1 MKAVKIKREHYG
13 VIKEMTDRQA
23 GEFVKKLCARVYEGK
38 PLFTKDAYLKGVF
51 VSAERELAV
60 SRQNSLN
67 ARKGAEK
74 RAERRRSGQFAGL
87 GIALGSVLAAA
98 QNAEKEGADE

>member
-1 MKAVKIKREHYG
+1 MKAVKIKQEHYG

-38 PLFTKDAYLKGVF
+38 PLFTKDVYLKGVL
-51 VSAERELAV
+51 VSVERELAV

-74 RAERRRSGQFAGL
+74 RAERMRGNQLAGL
-87 GIALGSVLAAA
+87 GFALRSVLAAA

>member
-1 MKAVKIKREHYG
+1 MKAVKIKQEHYG

-23 GEFVKKLCARVYEGK
+23 GEFVKKLCARVYEWK

-74 RAERRRSGQFAGL
+74 RAERQRGKQLAGL
-87 GIALGSVLAAA
+87 GFALGSVLAAA

>member
-23 GEFVKKLCARVYEGK
+23 GEFVKKLCARVYERK

-51 VSAERELAV
+51 VSVERELAV